1 MGTAAA
7 SKSFLPV
14 IGVLVAGLLSSGAAL
29 AADGS
34 AEGRSRV
41 AATLYGYS
49 VPDEPD
55 FLMLVAPADIR
66 WLHIEARYNYEDL
79 RTGSFFVGTTGRSG
93 DRVKL
98 EGTAMVGGVFGTV
111 DGVAPALRFTL
122 LVWKID
128 FFIEAEYVIDLR
140 DTGASFFY
148 SWSELGVSPLPRLRL
163 GLIGQRTR
171 VIANDLEF
179 QRGVFVGVNP
189 IAAITLTAYVLNLGW
204 ISPTYVGAF
213 GVAF

>member
-1 MGTAAA
+1 M
-7 SKSFLPV
+7 KSFLTV
-14 IGVLVAGLLSSGAAL
+14 LGLLVAGLLSSGAAV
-29 AADGS
+29 ADDGP
-34 AEGRSRV
+34 AERRTRL

-79 RTGSFFVGTTGRSG
+79 RTGSVFVGTTGRSG

-98 EGTAMVGGVFGTV
+98 EGTAMVGGVFGAV

-140 DTGASFFY
+140 ATDASFFY
-148 SWSELGVSPLPRLRL
+148 AWSELGISPLPRLRV
-163 GLIGQRTR
+163 GLVGQRTR
-171 VIANDLEF
+171 VVHNDLEF
-179 QRGVFVGVNP
+179 QRGVFVGVTP
-189 IAAITLTAYVLNLGW
+189 IDAVTLTAYVLNLGW
-204 ISPTYVGAF
+204 ISPTYIGAF